1 LVGNAEVT
9 VTAATSFQ
17 FARHSELAM
26 HAVRLD
32 DVASAHQGRT
42 LCDF

>member
-1 LVGNAEVT
+1 MVDY
-9 VTAATSFQ
+9 FR

-42 LCDF
+42 L